1 MKNIL
6 FILGI
11 LIGTLIVIIGIH
23 IVFNILSYK
32 LYNNGI
38 HNNCGGHW
46 IYQEAVGHKYHTG
59 YIYSCD
65 KCGLSIEITNKY

>member
-6 FILGI
+6 FTLGI
-11 LIGTLIVIIGIH
+11 LIGAIIVLISSYII
-23 IVFNILSYK
+23 FDILSYK
-32 LYNNGI
+32 IYNNGI

-46 IYQEAVGHKYHTG
+46 VYQEAVGHRFDTG

-65 KCGLSIEITNKY
+65 KCGFSIELANKY

>member
-6 FILGI
+6 FTLGI
-11 LIGTLIVIIGIH
+11 LIGTLLIAIGFNIIFG
-23 IVFNILSYK
+23 ILSYK

-38 HNNCGGHW
+38 HDNCGGHW
-46 IYQEAVGHKYHTG
+46 VYQEAVGHRFDTG

-65 KCGLSIEITNKY
+65 KCGLTIEITSKY